1 MEFSI
6 LLLYYLGGC
15 LTKRGKIYDLDPE
28 GENVTVLLFLIHC
41 LCSNF
46 GMPKESLLIPLL
58 ENIMF
63 VFVVLFKI
71 EVGWAP
77 LVIYLLD
84 VFAILAANVGGDLQ
98 KDGISILTFPKVFG
112 SKLPFQR

>member
-1 MEFSI
+1 M
-6 LLLYYLGGC
+6 L
-15 LTKRGKIYDLDPE
+15 
-28 GENVTVLLFLIHC
+28 
-41 LCSNF
+41 
-46 GMPKESLLIPLL
+46 KESLLIPLS

-63 VFVVLFKI
+63 IFLVLFKI

-98 KDGISILTFPKVFG
+98 KDGIGILNFPNVFA
-112 SKLPFQR
+112 F